1 MNRLTKIVALC
12 FVLTL
17 VASPAFAQNDTI
29 AEKAGQEGFS
39 LHFLGGAFSAG
50 LIILGAS
57 YGISKIGSCAVE
69 SIARQPEAA
78 GSVQTAM
85 IVSAALIEG
94 ATFFGLLVCL
104 LSLYS

>member
-12 FVLTL
+12 FVLML
-17 VASPAFAQNDTI
+17 VASPAFAQEGAT
-29 AEKAGQEGFS
+29 AEKAGLESFS
-39 LHFLGGAFSAG
+39 MHFLGGAFSAAM
-50 LIILGAS
+50 IILGAS
-57 YGISKIGSCAVE
+57 YGISKIGSSAVE